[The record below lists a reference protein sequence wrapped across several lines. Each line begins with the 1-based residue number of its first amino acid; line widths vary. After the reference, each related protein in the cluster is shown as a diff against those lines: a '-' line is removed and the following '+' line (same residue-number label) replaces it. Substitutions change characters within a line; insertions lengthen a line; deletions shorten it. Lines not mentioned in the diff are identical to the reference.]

1 MARARA
7 TTSLALP
14 LSLLLLF
21 AVLSHGFPG
30 SVASALTAPAATTQ
44 NDAQTSGVALT
55 DLDPLVAVP
64 GRPLT
69 ISGTLDV
76 ARLGLDLTPP
86 PDGASGAGTPTTG
99 PSPTSPSTSGTSPS
113 APEATQPTVATV
125 QLRLGER
132 TPRTSEQVDAWLAAP
147 GASGG
152 TVIAGAAVAAGA
164 DPEAERIPFAV
175 TLGDVEEWARD
186 AYGILPVSLEV
197 TLPGASEPA
206 GVLRTFLPYE
216 VRKEYEPLQVLLVA
230 PVTVPRDLALVGEF
244 GEERTA
250 AWEALVGEDGSLRQ
264 RLAAAADPR
273 IAWAVDPALL
283 EPGPAPAEVPDDD
296 ADEGAPT
303 HTTPAT
309 DGRTTSGAPTTGA
322 PTTAQPTT
330 QPTPAGTPTT
340 SPTSTGTDGGANG
353 QNPQT
358 GQPETTEQPATEDP
372 DQGDQDQEDA
382 GVREHRLRAE
392 FAAELVEAV
401 DGRTVLLLPRHDA
414 DLGALPD
421 GATGGSTPEA
431 VRTLL
436 TPTLDVTAAREGLEA
451 AGAEVVP
458 TVWPAG
464 GAWSTVLDTALAELV
479 VEADAEAAAA
489 GATPGAETAWTV
501 LPSSDSLAQP
511 VRGPFP
517 SPAGIAVAPYDA
529 TLSRSAGTAH
539 DEPSAV
545 TAGLAMTAH
554 SLIELNELP
563 GTTRDR
569 IVVLERDSA
578 STAFA
583 GDLAAVVDGVPWLE
597 IAGLG
602 DTEHDGDL
610 VDITPPPAEA
620 AVLDDARARNLM
632 TTVVRLPVAASVRQ
646 NDGSDLAT
654 RGADVLDQL
663 VSVRWRGAPEEWT
676 TAYQPIGMAVSETFT
691 GLAIPSR
698 DISFLADSGLL
709 RVTVENSL
717 DTDIENAVLDLTVE
731 DPILRVESGPQPVE
745 VGAESRTTV
754 AFDAVAI
761 ASGRVDV
768 TATLRAPDGTILA
781 EPTEFSV
788 RVSPTADWM
797 YWVLGGLAG
806 LVLVVGVVRTVTRRR
821 PST

>member
-7 TTSLALP
+7 TTSLALA

-21 AVLSHGFPG
+21 AVLAHGSSPRAF
-30 SVASALTAPAATTQ
+30 ALTAPAVQAQDDPETT
-44 NDAQTSGVALT
+44 GVALT
-55 DLDPLVAVP
+55 DVEPFVAVP

-76 ARLGLDLTPP
+76 ARLGLDLSLPP
-86 PDGASGAGTPTTG
+86 EGSTGAETPTTG
-99 PSPTSPSTSGTSPS
+99 PSPTSPSTPGSSPT
-113 APEATQPTVATV
+113 APPAAPSPVATV
-125 QLRLGER
+125 ELRLGDR
-132 TPRTSEQVDAWLAAP
+132 TPRTSEEVDAWLTEP
-147 GASGG
+147 GASRG
-152 TVIAGAAVAAGA
+152 TVIASAPVTAGS
-164 DPEAERIPFAV
+164 DPDAERVPFAV
-175 TLGDVEEWARD
+175 TLGDVEEWASD

-197 TLPGASEPA
+197 TVPGATEPA
-206 GVLRTFLPYE
+206 GALRTFLPYE

-244 GEERTA
+244 GEERAA
-250 AWEALVGEDGSLRQ
+250 AWEALVGEDGSLREQ
-264 RLAAAADPR
+264 LAAAADPR

-283 EPGPAPAEVPDDD
+283 DPGPAPAEVPDDE
-296 ADEGAPT
+296 ADEG
-303 HTTPAT
+303 PAT
-309 DGRTTSGAPTTGA
+309 PTTEATTQTEGTTQATPAPTTGGA
-322 PTTAQPTT
+322 STTAPATTQPTT
-330 QPTPAGTPTT
+330 QPVPGGAQATPPTV
-340 SPTSTGTDGGANG
+340 TGTDGGVDGPTDAAEPGSENEE
-353 QNPQT
+353 T
-358 GQPETTEQPATEDP
+358 DQPETADP
-372 DQGDQDQEDA
+372 DQENP

-392 FAAELVEAV
+392 FAAELVASV
-401 DGRTVLLLPRHDA
+401 DGRTVLLLPHHDA

-421 GATGGSTPEA
+421 DAAGGSTPEA

-436 TPTLDVTAAREGLEA
+436 TPTLDVTAARESLEA

-464 GAWSTVLDTALAELV
+464 GAWSTVLDTALSELV
-479 VEADAEAAAA
+479 TEAAA
-489 GATPGAETAWTV
+489 TGAETAWTV
-501 LPSSDSLAQP
+501 LPSSASLTQP
-511 VRGPFP
+511 ARGPFT
-517 SPAGIAVAPYDA
+517 SPAGIATAPYDA
-529 TLSRSAGTAH
+529 TMSDAAAAAH

-563 GTTRDR
+563 GTTRNR

-583 GDLAAVVDGVPWLE
+583 DELAAVVEAVPWLE
-597 IAGLG
+597 SAGLG
-602 DTEHDGDL
+602 DADQDGALVEVTVPPTE
-610 VDITPPPAEA
+610 V
-620 AVLDDARARNLM
+620 AVLDDARARNLLA
-632 TTVVRLPVAASVRQ
+632 TATRLPVAASVRAE
-646 NDGSDLAT
+646 DGSDLAS

-745 VGAESRTTV
+745 VGADSRTTV
-754 AFDAVAI
+754 GFDAVAI

-806 LVLVVGVVRTVTRRR
+806 VVLVIGVVRTVTRRR
-821 PST
+821 PRA